1 MWLSRVI
8 NFLTRA
14 QELSK
19 LIMALEKNTEAI
31 RAINRSNIALITKNN
46 ALEKELANMKKFFD
60 SKNIAYKREKRK
72 SISIG
77 DLYAQSSQA

>member
-31 RAINRSNIALITKNN
+31 RAINRSNIALIEKNN
-46 ALEKELANMKKFFD
+46 ALEKELANMKKFFEA
-60 SKNIAYKREKRK
+60 KNIAYKREKRK